1 MAILETKRA
10 LERHLMALVPVLP
23 TAFEGLSFDPPTTMY
38 QRCQFLIQSP
48 DDPVLGTGYYR
59 ERIQFQVFI
68 VGEANKGTAEAIQ
81 RAEIVRERFKKGTT
95 LLEGGFRIHILS
107 TPKVGSVSPVG
118 TRTITPVLIDVVT
131 EIYS

>member
-1 MAILETKRA
+1 
-10 LERHLMALVPVLP
+10 MALVPVLP

>member
-1 MAILETKRA
+1 
-10 LERHLMALVPVLP
+10 MALVPSLP